1 MTIFIKDCKEE
12 ETDNEL
18 ELLIKD
24 SKLKNKNILRFS
36 NTIIIRNIF
45 NYLEIENDTILLSTI
60 MFSKEY
66 IEESIRKEVYTYK
79 DDSPKRNKLFEL
91 VDHVFNKKDVYFL
104 YKDSKELVF
113 IETLKEILI
122 ERADLRLSH
131 IDYKNDGITHNNIGY
146 DATTELG
153 KKIYESKNTPVIHPI
168 YGEVIGVSGFWEFL
182 ATGCQ
187 DKSLLLKED
196 NIEDIAHND
205 NLTKSPYDI
214 NFRTEIELI
223 IRLKLLLDTSLYSEL
238 ANSELPFSFYF
249 IKKDENGGIVSNP
262 IFGHTIWFIRIIE
275 DIREKVKEEIELRKK
290 GKSLIDILESSINDD

>member
-12 ETDNEL
+12 EIDNEL
-18 ELLIKD
+18 GLLIKD
-24 SKLKNKNILRFS
+24 SKLKNKNILSSS
-36 NTIIIRNIF
+36 NTVIIRNIF
-45 NYLEIENDTILLSTI
+45 NYLEIENDTILLSMI
-60 MFSKEY
+60 MLNREY

-79 DDSPKRNKLFEL
+79 DGSLTRNKLFEL
-91 VDHVFNKKDVYFL
+91 VDQLLNKRDIHFL
-104 YKDSKELVF
+104 YKD
-113 IETLKEILI
+113 LKEFTFIKILKDILI
-122 ERADLRLSH
+122 ERADLRLGH
-131 IDYKNDGITHNNIGY
+131 IDYKNDGITHINISY

-168 YGEVIGVSGFWEFL
+168 YGEVVSVTGFWDFL

-187 DKSLLLKED
+187 DKSLLSKED

-223 IRLKLLLDTSLYSEL
+223 IKLKLLLDTSLYSEL

-249 IKKDENGGIVSNP
+249 IEKDKNGEILSKP

-275 DIREKVKEEIELRKK
+275 DIREKVKGEIELRKK
-290 GKSLIDILESSINDD
+290 GKSLIDILESSLSDD